1 MVKKTVLGVNKA
13 HFAFYMAQDF
23 FERGVEATK
32 ELRSPVLKFKEET
45 PWSICFPICTLAFSL
60 ELALKGFLKD
70 EQIKLLKN
78 KRLGHKFIDIY
89 KLINTEVQTA
99 IENHFETCNAHNY
112 YFFNVVYKPSSNELK
127 RPIETT
133 TREKIINALERN
145 NEPFVDFRYFYD
157 LNPQKEYS
165 FDFSTIIKLIH
176 SCLAVKAN
184 ELGIE
189 LK

>member
-1 MVKKTVLGVNKA
+1 MAKKTVLGVNKA

-23 FERGVEATK
+23 FERGVKATK
-32 ELRSPVLKFKEET
+32 ELRSPVFKFKVKT
-45 PWSICFPICTLAFSL
+45 PWTICFPICTLAFSL
-60 ELALKGFLKD
+60 ELALKAFLSD
-70 EQIKLLKN
+70 EQIEHLKS
-78 KRLGHKFIDIY
+78 KKLGHRLIDIY
-89 KLINTEVQTA
+89 KLINTEEQKA
-99 IENHFETCNAHNY
+99 IENHFETCKAHNNH
-112 YFFNVVYKPSSNELK
+112 FFNVVYKPSTKELK

-133 TREKIINALERN
+133 TREKIIDALERN

-176 SCLAVKAN
+176 SCLAIKAN